1 MTTRRVVVGKRAN
14 GANGLFVSKV
24 GFDAFNTPD
33 ANLILNITSKVSTL
47 LLMGKVGS
55 TATIALGLSRS
66 PIVLVTTL
74 NPLNSNLPGY
84 SGSSGPARPSPFMT
98 LTPDGSGG
106 YVIGSTP
113 PGTATINSNGA
124 SVTVTC
130 SVTTVYAVFSKAF
143 T

>member
-1 MTTRRVVVGKRAN
+1 MTTRRVVIGKRAD
-14 GANGLFVSKV
+14 GTNGLFVSKV
-24 GFDAFNTPD
+24 GFDAYNTAD
-33 ANLILNITSKVSTL
+33 ANLILNVSSKVSML

-55 TATIALGLSRS
+55 TTTIALGLSRS

-74 NPLNSNLPGY
+74 NPLSSNLPGY

-98 LTPDGSGG
+98 LTPDGHGG
-106 YVIGSTP
+106 FVVGSSP

-124 SVTVTC
+124 SVTITC

>member
-1 MTTRRVVVGKRAN
+1 VVGKRAD

-24 GFDAFNTPD
+24 GFDASTAAD
-33 ANLILNITSKVSTL
+33 ANLIVNVTSKVSTL
-47 LLMGKVGS
+47 LLMGKVAS

-98 LTPDGSGG
+98 LTPDGHGG
-106 YVIGSTP
+106 YVVGTSP

-130 SVTTVYAVFSKAF
+130 SVTTLYAVFSKAF